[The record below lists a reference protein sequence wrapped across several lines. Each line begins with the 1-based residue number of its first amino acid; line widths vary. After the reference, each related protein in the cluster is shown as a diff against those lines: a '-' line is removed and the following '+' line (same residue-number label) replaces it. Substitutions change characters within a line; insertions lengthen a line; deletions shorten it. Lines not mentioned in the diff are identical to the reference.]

1 MKVLAVELSIRLFD
15 SYSLKDKRS
24 VVKSIIAKMHQR
36 YNISIA
42 EVADQDMLNQ
52 AVIGIAIVSS
62 SMVLCQQVLDKV
74 VEEIESNYEVEIFQ
88 IKDSL

>member
-1 MKVLAVELSIRLFD
+1 MLAVELSMRLFD

-52 AVIGIAIVSS
+52 AVIGIAIVNS

>member
-1 MKVLAVELSIRLFD
+1 MLAVELSIRLFD

>member
-1 MKVLAVELSIRLFD
+1 MKVLAVEIYIRLFD

-24 VVKSIIAKMHQR
+24 VVKSIVTKMHQR
-36 YNISIA
+36 YNVSIA

-52 AVIGIAIVSS
+52 AVIGIAIVNS
-62 SMVLCQQVLDKV
+62 SMVLCQQILDKV
-74 VEEIESNYEVEIFQ
+74 VEEIEGNYEVEIFE